1 MSEKFYPPEPRDPAA
16 SQAPTPEAPSEDF
29 DALLRSALPEQPP
42 QDVVREVTPLGGT
55 VKLITWG
62 LTLCSVTL
70 NIGSL
75 LPLLMRVSGTL
86 LCLIGFR
93 RLRRENGWFRACY
106 GLSILR
112 LALDWAGE
120 LRQTTLLR
128 PPAALETAVLAV
140 NVLALLALSFCLWRG
155 LLAARR
161 KAGQPPRATAAG
173 ALCLWYAVLF
183 GVLSLAGG
191 TITGWFVWLPL
202 LLYLVLLWRLF
213 RLGRE
218 MEDSRYVLD
227 PAPVRLTDGK
237 LALLLLTAAAIL
249 ALCGY
254 TFFNR
259 LPMDWQPDTPVSQEA
274 EAIRQELRD
283 LNFPEEVLRDLS
295 EEDLLACQGATRVIV
310 QQKLEDLDGDALGVD
325 RYTGDWRTIAEDWGK
340 GRYDLLST
348 GVAVQLPAEDGEL
361 RWRLFHHFLWVE
373 PRRHP
378 SADCLRLVSPS
389 FIDGQGYDISAVW
402 RQDSDCTGR
411 LLYEEEGVTL
421 TAPYAVLERESWREE
436 TAFGWTSGS
445 TDYFAEF
452 SLPDMAENARGH
464 LSYTVC
470 GPGELETYKMESWF
484 CYYGIKNWPF
494 FPAATSRES
503 WRQDS
508 WNARDRYYSMLDML
522 QFWSVYQ
529 TPDGRDDSPIH
540 DPYHSRD
547 DWN

>member
-1 MSEKFYPPEPRDPAA
+1 MSEKFYPPEDRDPTAF
-16 SQAPTPEAPSEDF
+16 QAPAPEAPSEDF
-29 DALLRSALPEQPP
+29 DALLRSALPELPP

-106 GLSILR
+106 GLAVLR

-128 PPAALETAVLAV
+128 PPEALETAVLAV
-140 NVLALLALSFCLWRG
+140 SVLALLALSFCLWRG
-155 LLAARR
+155 LLTARR

-183 GVLSLAGG
+183 GVLFLAGG
-191 TITGWFVWLPL
+191 TVTGWFIWLPL

-237 LALLLLTAAAIL
+237 LALLLLTAAAVL

-254 TFFNR
+254 TFFTR
-259 LPMDWQPDTPVSQEA
+259 LPMDWQPDAPVSQEA

-283 LNFPEEVLRDLS
+283 LNFLEEVLRDLS

-310 QQKLEDLDGDALGVD
+310 QQKLENLDGDALGVD

-378 SADCLRLVSPS
+378 SADCLRLMPVERENS
-389 FIDGQGYDISAVW
+389 DGAAW

-411 LLYEEEGVTL
+411 LLYEEDGVTL
-421 TAPYAVLERESWREE
+421 TAPYAVLERESWQEE
-436 TAFGWTSGS
+436 NAFGWTSSS
-445 TDYFAEF
+445 TDHFAEF
-452 SLPDMAENARGH
+452 SLPDMAENARGYLTH
-464 LSYTVC
+464 SIR
-470 GPGELETYKMESWF
+470 GPAELETYVVDSWF
-484 CYYGIKNWPF
+484 YYYGVKNWPF

-508 WNARDRYYSMLDML
+508 WNARDHYYNMQDML
-522 QFWSVYQ
+522 QFWGVYQ

>member
-1 MSEKFYPPEPRDPAA
+1 MSEKFYPPEDRDPTA
-16 SQAPTPEAPSEDF
+16 SPAPEAPSEDF
-29 DALLRSALPEQPP
+29 DALLRSALPELPP

-128 PPAALETAVLAV
+128 PPAALETAVLTV
-140 NVLALLALSFCLWRG
+140 SVLALLALSFCLWRG

-254 TFFNR
+254 TFFTR
-259 LPMDWQPDTPVSQEA
+259 LPMDWQPDAPVSQEA

-283 LNFPEEVLRDLS
+283 LNFPEEVLQDLS

-378 SADCLRLVSPS
+378 STDCLRLVSPS
-389 FIDGQGYDISAVW
+389 FIDGQGYDISAAW
-402 RQDSDCTGR
+402 CQDSDCTGR

-421 TAPYAVLERESWREE
+421 TAPYAVLERESWQEE
-436 TAFGWTSGS
+436 NAFGWTNSS
-445 TDYFAEF
+445 TDCFAEF
-452 SLPDMAENARGH
+452 SLPDMAENARGY

>member
-1 MSEKFYPPEPRDPAA
+1 MSEKFYPPEDRDPTA
-16 SQAPTPEAPSEDF
+16 SPAPEAPSEDF
-29 DALLRSALPEQPP
+29 DALLRSALPELPP
-42 QDVVREVTPLGGT
+42 QDVVREVSPLGGT

-128 PPAALETAVLAV
+128 PPAALETAVLTV
-140 NVLALLALSFCLWRG
+140 SVLALLALSFCLWRG

-191 TITGWFVWLPL
+191 TVTGWFVWLPL

-227 PAPVRLTDGK
+227 PAPIRLTDGK
-237 LALLLLTAAAIL
+237 LALLLLTAAAVL

-254 TFFNR
+254 TFFTR

-295 EEDLLACQGATRVIV
+295 EEDLLACQGATRVVV
-310 QQKLEDLDGDALGVD
+310 QQKLEELDGDALGVD

-389 FIDGQGYDISAVW
+389 FIDGQGYDISAAW

-421 TAPYAVLERESWREE
+421 TAPYAVLERESWQEE
-436 TAFGWTSGS
+436 NAFGWTNSS

-452 SLPDMAENARGH
+452 SLPDMAENARGY

>member
-1 MSEKFYPPEPRDPAA
+1 MSEKFSPREDRDPTA
-16 SQAPTPEAPSEDF
+16 SPAPEAPSEDF
-29 DALLRSALPEQPP
+29 DALLRSALPELPP

-75 LPLLMRVSGTL
+75 LPFLMRVSGTL

-106 GLSILR
+106 GLAILH
-112 LALDWAGE
+112 
-120 LRQTTLLR
+120 
-128 PPAALETAVLAV
+128 
-140 NVLALLALSFCLWRG
+140 LALSFCLWRG

-237 LALLLLTAAAIL
+237 LALLLLTAAAVL

-254 TFFNR
+254 TFFTR

-295 EEDLLACQGATRVIV
+295 EEDLLACQGAPRVIV
-310 QQKLEDLDGDALGVD
+310 QQKLEDLDGDALG
-325 RYTGDWRTIAEDWGK
+325 GGP
-340 GRYDLLST
+340 LLQHA
-348 GVAVQLPAEDGEL
+348 GYAAVL
-361 RWRLFHHFLWVE
+361 
-373 PRRHP
+373 
-378 SADCLRLVSPS
+378 
-389 FIDGQGYDISAVW
+389 
-402 RQDSDCTGR
+402 GR
-411 LLYEEEGVTL
+411 LPDPQRPG
-421 TAPYAVLERESWREE
+421 R
-436 TAFGWTSGS
+436 
-445 TDYFAEF
+445 
-452 SLPDMAENARGH
+452 LPDQRP
-464 LSYTVC
+464 LPQ
-470 GPGELETYKMESWF
+470 PG
-484 CYYGIKNWPF
+484 
-494 FPAATSRES
+494 
-503 WRQDS
+503 
-508 WNARDRYYSMLDML
+508 
-522 QFWSVYQ
+522 
-529 TPDGRDDSPIH
+529 
-540 DPYHSRD
+540 
-547 DWN
+547 

>member
-1 MSEKFYPPEPRDPAA
+1 MSEKFYPPEDRDPTA
-16 SQAPTPEAPSEDF
+16 SPAPAPEAPSEDF
-29 DALLRSALPEQPP
+29 DALLRSALPELPP

-93 RLRRENGWFRACY
+93 RLRRENSWFRACY
-106 GLSILR
+106 GLAILR

-120 LRQTTLLR
+120 LWQTTLLR

-140 NVLALLALSFCLWRG
+140 SVLALLALSFCLWRG

-183 GVLSLAGG
+183 GVLFLAGG
-191 TITGWFVWLPL
+191 TVTGWFVWLPL

-227 PAPVRLTDGK
+227 PASVRLTDGK
-237 LALLLLTAAAIL
+237 LALLLLTAAAVL

-254 TFFNR
+254 TFFTR
-259 LPMDWQPDTPVSQEA
+259 LPMDWQPDAPVSQEA

-295 EEDLLACQGATRVIV
+295 EEDLLACQGATRVVV

-378 SADCLRLVSPS
+378 SADCLRLMPVERENS
-389 FIDGQGYDISAVW
+389 DGAAW

-411 LLYEEEGVTL
+411 LLYEEDGVTL
-421 TAPYAVLERESWREE
+421 TAPYAVLERESWQEE
-436 TAFGWTSGS
+436 NAFGWTSSS

-452 SLPDMAENARGH
+452 SLPDMAGNARGY
-464 LSYTVC
+464 LTYSIR
-470 GPGELETYKMESWF
+470 GPAELETYVVDSWF
-484 CYYGIKNWPF
+484 YYYGVKNWPF

-508 WNARDRYYSMLDML
+508 WNARDHYYNMQDML
-522 QFWSVYQ
+522 QFWGVYQ

>member
-1 MSEKFYPPEPRDPAA
+1 MSEKFYPPEDRDPTA
-16 SQAPTPEAPSEDF
+16 SPAPAPEAPSEDF
-29 DALLRSALPEQPP
+29 DALLRSALPELPP

-128 PPAALETAVLAV
+128 PPAALETAVLTV
-140 NVLALLALSFCLWRG
+140 SVLALLALSFCLWRG

-283 LNFPEEVLRDLS
+283 LNFPEEVLQDLS
-295 EEDLLACQGATRVIV
+295 EETSWPAKAPPGSSSSRSWRTWTAAPWGWTATPATGGPSRRTGARAATTCSPPASRCSSRRRTGSSAGGSSTTSSGWSPGAT
-310 QQKLEDLDGDALGVD
+310 
-325 RYTGDWRTIAEDWGK
+325 
-340 GRYDLLST
+340 
-348 GVAVQLPAEDGEL
+348 PA
-361 RWRLFHHFLWVE
+361 
-373 PRRHP
+373 P
-378 SADCLRLVSPS
+378 
-389 FIDGQGYDISAVW
+389 
-402 RQDSDCTGR
+402 
-411 LLYEEEGVTL
+411 
-421 TAPYAVLERESWREE
+421 TA
-436 TAFGWTSGS
+436 SG
-445 TDYFAEF
+445 
-452 SLPDMAENARGH
+452 
-464 LSYTVC
+464 
-470 GPGELETYKMESWF
+470 
-484 CYYGIKNWPF
+484 
-494 FPAATSRES
+494 
-503 WRQDS
+503 
-508 WNARDRYYSMLDML
+508 
-522 QFWSVYQ
+522 
-529 TPDGRDDSPIH
+529 
-540 DPYHSRD
+540 
-547 DWN
+547 